1 MSSSCFF
8 FDSAP
13 TPLEFEEMFRQEI
26 HFFLYFWYLFPVGY
40 QGVGEFLFWYCI
52 DMVDFLIESG
62 DKRVEIFMFRLD
74 FVMLPSIETHRHSSA
89 FEGVE
94 ENPFLVW
101 NSKEVVGVSDVFTW
115 IVDQDENVVQLI
127 SVGSYHLWKSTV
139 DALELRKGHMISRSG
154 LEIG

>member
-1 MSSSCFF
+1 
-8 FDSAP
+8 
-13 TPLEFEEMFRQEI
+13 
-26 HFFLYFWYLFPVGY
+26 
-40 QGVGEFLFWYCI
+40 
-52 DMVDFLIESG
+52 MVDFLIESG

-74 FVMLPSIETHRHSSA
+74 FVMLPGIETHRHSSA

-101 NSKEVVGVSDVFTW
+101 NSEEVIGVSDVFTW

-139 DALELRKGHMISRSG
+139 DALELRKGHMVSRSG
-154 LEIG
+154 FEIGQIRYNIGFSSFKQDVLG